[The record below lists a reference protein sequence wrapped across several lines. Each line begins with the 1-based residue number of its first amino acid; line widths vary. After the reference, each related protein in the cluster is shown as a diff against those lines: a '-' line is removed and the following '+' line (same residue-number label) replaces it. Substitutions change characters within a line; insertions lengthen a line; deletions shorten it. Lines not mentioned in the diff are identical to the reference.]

1 MRRSVCGLP
10 PAPLRRLRFDL
21 GAPCHPAHP
30 VATYATVTCQLR
42 QARGQT
48 PQAPSDP
55 AVLCVH
61 CLTPLR
67 HAPPLVF
74 QRRTTTERPRHA
86 KRYHVLVGTV
96 PVTKSAPCRPPLS
109 SLRLGFGQHTVLVPR
124 RWLCLPLRS
133 STPFAC
139 HCAGA
144 LSLRATF
151 ACKCWDVPSHIDP
164 HFLKRHFTTTGGL
177 LQAVSGLWFGST
189 DAKKAV
195 RQRTV
200 SIGTVRCKSGDAL
213 RRKLWND
220 TA

>member
-1 MRRSVCGLP
+1 VNLSAPVVRYSHSLTLP
-10 PAPLRRLRFDL
+10 RACSPHSF
-21 GAPCHPAHP
+21 
-30 VATYATVTCQLR
+30 R
-42 QARGQT
+42 QATATRKKRRDT
-48 PQAPSDP
+48 PR
-55 AVLCVH
+55 V
-61 CLTPLR
+61 
-67 HAPPLVF
+67 
-74 QRRTTTERPRHA
+74 
-86 KRYHVLVGTV
+86 KNVLVGTV
-96 PVTKSAPCRPPLS
+96 PIAKPAPCRPPLC
-109 SLRLGFGQHTVLVPR
+109 SLRLTFGARTVLVPER
-124 RWLCLPLRS
+124 TLGTFSLQKAPLQDS
-133 STPFAC
+133 SLSVC
-139 HCAGA
+139 HCAGT